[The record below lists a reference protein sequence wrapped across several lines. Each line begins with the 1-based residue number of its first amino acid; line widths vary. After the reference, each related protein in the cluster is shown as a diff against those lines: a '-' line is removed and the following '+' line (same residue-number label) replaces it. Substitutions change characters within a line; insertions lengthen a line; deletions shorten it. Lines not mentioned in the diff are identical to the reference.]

1 MRIAI
6 KNFTGGEISET
17 LLARYDLAKYQNS
30 MLHME
35 NFFPNVHSNAVRRSG
50 MRYVATIGEKAVLMP
65 FIFSTEE
72 NQNFAILFTEKKI
85 HVYTDK
91 ERIATNISSP
101 YRIQDVY
108 NLSYS
113 QVGDVIYIAHKNYA
127 LHKLMRSGAYPY
139 IWKIEEVNINQSVLA
154 PNAPTCVW
162 GESGGGTKPPKNYQL
177 RYKIVAVDNKGVQ
190 SIGSAIG
197 EVTGRYP
204 TEWVVGDYVD
214 ITWSAVTGAEE
225 YNIYRES
232 AGYYGYIGTVKNNDV
247 FSGTLESITYNEKV
261 LPINKFIGTRTRTIN
276 SSGNTVTDITVSNG
290 NNNAFYDSATQT
302 LFIYVKETI
311 NRYTKKYDNKT
322 HSYKEELSSTTY
334 EYYWAII
341 YDVPSKIIGT
351 YTNFMLG
358 KKEKN
363 AVSEYP
369 HQQIGSIL
377 VSPNYVEG
385 GLLSFRDNNY
395 EPDISD
401 TPQEDWFPFADNNN
415 PSIVAFHQQRM
426 VLAGTKNTPQA
437 IYMSRTG
444 DFENFRKSRPLQDD
458 DPIEYNLASSSI
470 DEIQWVAS
478 FKDLLIGTSGAE
490 YKATGAEGS
499 ESPITAK
506 GISITP
512 QSFWGSSYLFPI
524 VVGTSI
530 LHAERFSAK
539 VRDLFYSLETDG
551 YNGSDLTMLVPHLF
565 DGYKIIQWAYQ
576 QSPDCILW
584 CVRNDGVLLA
594 MSYIKEQQI
603 VAWSQHKTD
612 GKVRSICRVSGETDT
627 LFLVVERKI
636 NNKISFVLEVLEN
649 KFSQADSIENAFFVD
664 SGIVLTS
671 ETPKQEWEY
680 PAHLLGKE
688 PVLLVDGSPLEKF
701 ERISTTQFKIP
712 YPAKKII
719 IGLPYR
725 SVLAPLPFNADLD
738 VGSTLGLKR
747 AYGECSIKM
756 YRSVNGKYGTQLD
769 NLFDFPF
776 LPNKYGEAV
785 KPFSGDLFFIPQ
797 SGQDENTTLYIVQD
811 DPLPM
816 QIMGLVVN
824 IDFGQMG

>member
-139 IWKIEEVNINQSVLA
+139 IWKIEEVKINQSLPA
-154 PNAPTCVW
+154 PLNPTCTW
-162 GESGGGTKPPKNYQL
+162 NESGEGTKPPINYQL
-177 RYKIVAVDNKGVQ
+177 RYKIVAVNEDGVQ
-190 SIGSAIG
+190 SIGSK
-197 EVTGRYP
+197 VCQVMGRYP

-214 ITWSAVTGAEE
+214 ITWSSVSGAKE

-232 AGYYGYIGTVKNNDV
+232 AGYYGYIGT
-247 FSGTLESITYNEKV
+247 T
-261 LPINKFIGTRTRTIN
+261 
-276 SSGNTVTDITVSNG
+276 
-290 NNNAFYDSATQT
+290 
-302 LFIYVKETI
+302 ET
-311 NRYTKKYDNKT
+311 T
-322 HSYKEELSSTTY
+322 
-334 EYYWAII
+334 
-341 YDVPSKIIGT
+341 
-351 YTNFMLG
+351 
-358 KKEKN
+358 
-363 AVSEYP
+363 
-369 HQQIGSIL
+369 
-377 VSPNYVEG
+377 
-385 GLLSFRDNNY
+385 SFRDNNY
-395 EPDISD
+395 EPDTSD
-401 TPQEDWFPFADNNN
+401 TPQEDWFPFAKGNN

-426 VLAGTKNTPQA
+426 VLAGTKNNPQA

-584 CVRNDGVLLA
+584 CVRNDGILLA

-612 GKVRSICRVSGETDT
+612 GKVRSICRVSGETDK

-816 QIMGLVVN
+816 QVMGIVVN